1 MPSTDQEIIPI
12 IIAGTAIL
20 LMLGMFIVSFLFF
33 YQRKHNNH
41 IAEKKSLK
49 AAFDQELL
57 KTRIEIQE
65 DTLTHISREIHD
77 NITQVLSFV
86 KLNLGMIEQPDENTK
101 IKLAE
106 SRELVSQTINDL
118 RNLSKSMSFEQ
129 ITMLGLVKTIGIEAE
144 RVNKSG
150 LIIMELQVEGEPFS
164 LGEQHELVLFRI
176 FQEALNNTLKHSGAK
191 QLKISL
197 QYSDELFNLTLEDNG
212 AGFSTGLQDGKG
224 GAGLRNMANR
234 AALIGGEAIIESSPG
249 KGCSIKVSLNPLQL
263 QQYNDATPADRS
275 G

>member
-49 AAFDQELL
+49 DQELL

-129 ITMLGLVKTIGIEAE
+129 IAMLGLVKTIGIEAE

-197 QYSDELFNLTLEDNG
+197 QYSNELFNLTLEDNG
-212 AGFSTGLQDGKG
+212 AGFSTLMQDGKS

-234 AALIGGEAIIESSPG
+234 AALIGGVATIESSPG
-249 KGCSIKVSLNPLQL
+249 NGCSIKVSLNPLQL